1 MKKIIIMLMIVL
13 TLGTTVIAAGDKGIN
28 TAKMQGYQAL
38 KVFVQFRDNEI
49 ATSDFMQYETEHFIV
64 KYRPEDENI
73 VRDTATMFEKSY
85 KQAQKQFGY
94 QPKDKTVII
103 IYKNEQELWRY
114 QKSVQ
119 GQAVMGLYSM
129 GTIHIVS
136 PNAYQIKGENKMRFF
151 ENNGPVLHEYTHR
164 IVDDLTGGNVELWLT
179 EGIALYEEYD
189 VYGTV
194 WAPNFQYKRYF
205 NSHEMREGFMD
216 AEEVQAY
223 RQSLDMVKYL
233 VDNYGMDSLKQL
245 MQELKRGSDLNS
257 AFEKIYGVTADKFID
272 SKIYAQN

>member
-1 MKKIIIMLMIVL
+1 MLMIVL

-38 KVFVQFRDNEI
+38 KVFAQFRDNEI
-49 ATSDFMQYETEHFIV
+49 VTSDFMQYETEHFII

-73 VRDTATMFEKSY
+73 IRDTANMFEKSY
-85 KQAQKQFGY
+85 KQAQKQFEY

-103 IYKNEQELWRY
+103 IYKNEQELWSY

-136 PNAYQIKGENKMRFF
+136 PNAYQIKGENKMRYF
-151 ENNGPVLHEYTHR
+151 EHNGPVLHEYTHR

-194 WAPNFQYKRYF
+194 WAPHFKYERYF

-233 VDNYGMDSLKQL
+233 VDNHGMDSLKQL
-245 MQELKRGSDLNS
+245 MQELKSGSDLNS
-257 AFEKIYGVTADKFID
+257 AFEKIYGVTADQFID
-272 SKIYAQN
+272 SKVYAQN